1 MENVRI
7 VLIPVDYHDSR
18 KLCELIQNQSY
29 PSSTE
34 LMKEINSH
42 MGEDADEFG
51 QGVLI
56 YSLDSFMDEVN
67 DQILDV
73 LTEYFMSYIK
83 IEE

>member
-1 MENVRI
+1 MKKVRI
-7 VLIPVDYHDSR
+7 VLIPVDYHNSR
-18 KLCELIQNQSY
+18 KLCELIENQSY
-29 PSSTE
+29 SSSKE
-34 LMKEINSH
+34 VMKEINSH

-51 QGVLI
+51 KEVLI
-56 YSLDSFMDEVN
+56 YTLDSFMDEVN

>member
-7 VLIPVDYHDSR
+7 VLIPVDYHASR

-29 PSSTE
+29 SSITE

-42 MGEDADEFG
+42 MGEDADELG

-56 YSLDSFMDEVN
+56 YPLDSFMEDVN
-67 DQILDV
+67 DQFIDV
-73 LTEYFMSYIK
+73 LTEYFISYIK